1 MKSFLIFILLILS
14 ATIFAQQNTY
24 TRIFSGSSYDE
35 GIAAFRLP
43 NKEIRLIGNTGSFGH
58 GSTDIWL
65 IALDSNGDFLWQK
78 FYGTPEIEKAM
89 DAIMT
94 PQGDIFIVG
103 TTTQYYS
110 KSYQVYFLGLD
121 SYGQI
126 ITANT
131 YGGVDWEFGYGLC
144 QTTDSTFAIV
154 GETYS
159 YGHGQSDIYVL
170 KVNRQGDTL
179 WTKTY
184 GGSLEDRAKSIKLMP
199 DSSLIIAGAS
209 KSYGNGTYD
218 YYFLR
223 INQIGDT
230 LWSRILHHI
239 TDAEFMDVLVNP
251 DASLVF
257 CGYQKDSAD
266 TYRDNALIKFSEQG
280 DLYWNHC
287 YHFHESSDAYASTI
301 VSRPNGNI
309 IFGGTSTYRP
319 TADAR
324 VIESDSGGWF
334 ESSTFIG
341 TNDADDFGY
350 KITQDLFHGEY
361 YFMIGSTKGY
371 GVSMSGLFFVR
382 FDSSLYYD
390 TTRIV
395 DLPTAISS
403 ESNSQQILLYPN
415 PAQSQIY
422 IQLSEYL
429 GISDLR
435 IYDLN
440 GREVI
445 HKSIIGG
452 ATIKIDIHSLSNG
465 FYQIRITNDQ
475 SLLRSQFIKQS
486 KF

>member
-251 DASLVF
+251 DTSLVF

-266 TYRDNALIKFSEQG
+266 TYRDIALIKYNDQG
-280 DLYWNHC
+280 SLLWNRC
-287 YHFHESSDAYASTI
+287 YLFHESSDAYASTI

-324 VIESDSGGWF
+324 VIESDSDGWF
-334 ESSTFIG
+334 ESSIFIG
-341 TNDADDFGY
+341 TNDADDYGY
-350 KITQDLFHGEY
+350 KMTQDLFHGEH

-382 FDSSLYYD
+382 FDSNLYHD
-390 TTRIV
+390 TTRII
-395 DLPTAISS
+395 DLPTAIPNKI
-403 ESNSQQILLYPN
+403 NSQQILLYPN

-465 FYQIRITNDQ
+465 FYQIRITNGQ

>member
-1 MKSFLIFILLILS
+1 MKSFLISILLVLS
-14 ATIFAQQNTY
+14 LGVLAQQDTY
-24 TRIFSGSSYDE
+24 TRIFSGPSYDE

-131 YGGVDWEFGYGLC
+131 YGGADWDFGYGLC

-170 KVNRQGDTL
+170 QLNRQGDTL
-179 WTKTY
+179 WTKTI
-184 GGSLEDRAKSIKLMP
+184 GGPLEDRAKSIKLMP

-223 INQIGDT
+223 MNQLGDT
-230 LWSRILHHI
+230 LWTKVSHHI

-251 DASLVF
+251 DTSVVF

-266 TYRDNALIKFSEQG
+266 TYRDIALMKYNDQG
-280 DLYWNHC
+280 SFLWNRC
-287 YHFHESSDAYASTI
+287 YLFHESSDAYASTI
-301 VSRPNGNI
+301 LNRPNGNI
-309 IFGGTSTYRP
+309 LFGGTSTYRP

-324 VIESDSGGWF
+324 VIESDSDGWF
-334 ESSTFIG
+334 ESSIFIG

-350 KITQDLFHGEY
+350 KMTQDLFHGEH

-403 ESNSQQILLYPN
+403 ESYSQNALLYPN
-415 PAQSQIY
+415 PAQDI
-422 IQLSEYL
+422 LSVKFTENI
-429 GISDLR
+429 GKSDLH
-435 IYDLN
+435 IYDIN
-440 GREVI
+440 GREVM
-445 HKSIIGG
+445 HKLIIGG
-452 ATIKIDIHSLSNG
+452 SEIKIDIQSLSDG
-465 FYQIRITNDQ
+465 IYQVLIVSGQN
-475 SLLRSQFIKQS
+475 LFRSQFIKQS
-486 KF
+486 NF